1 MLLISVSDTK
11 MTRKPLSPVTPSYVL
26 FLFLF
31 SVFNPCDAGR
41 HERRL
46 INDLFL
52 HYNKFERPVINES
65 DPVLLYF
72 GVRLAM
78 KELLIIE

>member
-1 MLLISVSDTK
+1 
-11 MTRKPLSPVTPSYVL
+11 MTRKPLSPVIPSYMLML
-26 FLFLF
+26 FLI
-31 SVFNPCDAGR
+31 SVFDGCEAGR

-72 GVRLAM
+72 GVRLAQ
-78 KELLIIE
+78 KK